1 MTITTTPQPD
11 GTAILDWDG
20 QVVAVMRSRSDE
32 WEGITAEGWEL
43 LTTGG
48 VHLVSQAPQALID
61 ELTARIQVKLG
72 LIPPLVSHPCPPG
85 AKPVVVLEVVYGAP
99 VG

>member
-48 VHLVSQAPQALID
+48 VHLVSQSPQALID

-72 LIPPLVSHPCPPG
+72 LVPPLESHHCPPG
-85 AKPVVVLEVVYGAP
+85 TKPVVVLEVVP
-99 VG
+99 E